1 MTRLLRFFG
10 FALLSGVVFGALAA
24 LFSSVVAGLV
34 VGLVVGSFVLGTAWL
49 VEWRQRRPL
58 RAGDRVVVEMGMQG
72 EAKGVIEKI
81 WGPPLR
87 PTARVKLSGGAEVD
101 IEVSQLTR
109 ARRWR

>member
-34 VGLVVGSFVLGTAWL
+34 VGLVVGSIVLGTAWL

-81 WGPPLR
+81 GGPPLR
-87 PTARVKLSGGAEVD
+87 PTARVKLGTGGPIDVPLD
-101 IEVSQLTR
+101 TVQ
-109 ARRWR
+109 RRSRWG